1 MGNSP
6 SQVELANEVFT
17 PSEQAIENAKGII
30 SAMEDA
36 EAKGAGAAVLKG
48 KLIDIASIKQAKVLI
63 DQHNKIKKYKLMTV
77 YLDFEKDLA
86 EVQSKIADLET
97 LPDSST
103 VRI

>member
-6 SQVELANEVFT
+6 SQVKLANEVFT

-36 EAKGAGAAVLKG
+36 EAKELEPLFLKE

-63 DQHNKIKKYKLMTV
+63 DQHNKIKNI
-77 YLDFEKDLA
+77 
-86 EVQSKIADLET
+86 S
-97 LPDSST
+97 
-103 VRI
+103 